1 MPITPLHY
9 FSAYIIHR
17 ISKFNLNFPA
27 LIAGSMVPDLEVP
40 IIFLISKGEIDR
52 LVLHSVL
59 GSATLGLLI
68 SIFISFSFYP
78 RIVGFI
84 LPDCKKELNNKS
96 AVSKSL
102 IISSLIGVLG
112 YVLLDALHHEY
123 NPLIYPFSTQSID
136 GFVLFGDYL
145 LASKLI
151 SSIFI
156 ILGFVILIREIRL
169 GRNGFLKRIL
179 VG

>member
-17 ISKFNLNFPA
+17 ISKFNLNFSA
-27 LIAGSMVPDLEVP
+27 LIVSSMVPDLEVP

-52 LVLHSVL
+52 LVLHSIL

-84 LPDCKKELNNKS
+84 LPDYKKLNSKS
-96 AVSKSL
+96 VISKSL

-112 YVLLDALHHEY
+112 HVLLDTLHHEY
-123 NPLIYPFSTQSID
+123 NPLIYPFSTESID
-136 GFVLFGDYL
+136 DFVLFGDYL